1 MATEK
6 TASEWRTEATALR
19 AEVADLKRQVA
30 EAREFQGRSGVIDND
45 FVNRTSLGH
54 LRNKTWKAFAA
65 TVRGLPQSRIEL
77 GYTECRTQS
86 VSDLVAD
93 LYTLGL
99 SPPRSTS
106 ETIRRTTAAT
116 MLESKAFFAVLS
128 HPGTEYCDR
137 CYQEWADVS
146 PPRLL
151 GRGTCSDPRG
161 HRRGNAG
168 YDDVRVRFIGEV
180 GEVYYRPGIWS
191 LFIRA
196 PEVVMMPGF
205 QRSSSANDGDD

>member
-1 MATEK
+1 MVKEK
-6 TASEWRTEATALR
+6 TASEWRTEAETLR
-19 AEVADLKRQVA
+19 DEVATLKRQVA
-30 EAREFQGRSGVIDND
+30 ETREFQGQSGVIDND

-54 LRNKTWKAFAA
+54 LRNRTWKAFAA

-86 VSDLVAD
+86 VSDLLAD

-99 SPPRSTS
+99 SPPRG
-106 ETIRRTTAAT
+106 EDEAVRRKTAAT
-116 MLESKAFFAVLS
+116 MLETKSFFAVLS
-128 HPGTEYCDR
+128 HPGSEFCER
-137 CYQEWADVS
+137 CNGDWAKTTL
-146 PPRLL
+146 PRVL
-151 GRGTCSDPRG
+151 GRFPCSDPRG
-161 HRRGNAG
+161 HKRGNAG

-180 GEVYYRPGIWS
+180 GEIYYRPGVWS

-205 QRSSSANDGDD
+205 QRQPANDSED